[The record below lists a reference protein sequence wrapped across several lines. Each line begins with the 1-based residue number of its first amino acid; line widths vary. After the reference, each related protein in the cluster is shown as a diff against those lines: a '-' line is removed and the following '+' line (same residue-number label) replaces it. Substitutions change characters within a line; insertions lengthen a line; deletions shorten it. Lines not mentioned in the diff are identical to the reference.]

1 MLQQLNSRPV
11 SQKEIRHVLND
22 VTGQKIDDSVEIR
35 LPIRSDY
42 GANLKIGKQV
52 FINSGAMFTDL
63 SRIELEDKVLV
74 GPSVTIISV
83 NHPLAPEKRHGIE
96 LKAVLIK
103 ENAWLGANATILPG
117 VTVGENAVVAAG
129 AVVSKDVPANTVVAG
144 VPAKVIKKSE
154 ENNMSFGYITPL
166 SANVERQRLAFKIV
180 MVLKLA
186 GDLDDRDVKNTILS
200 IKQLEQFFDAK
211 ED

>member
-1 MLQQLNSRPV
+1 MNSRPV

-35 LPIRSDY
+35 LPIHSDY

-63 SRIELEDKVLV
+63 GRIELEDKVLV

-83 NHPLAPEKRHGIE
+83 NHPLDPEKRHGIE

-117 VTVGENAVVAAG
+117 VR
-129 AVVSKDVPANTVVAG
+129 
-144 VPAKVIKKSE
+144 
-154 ENNMSFGYITPL
+154 L
-166 SANVERQRLAFKIV
+166 ERMLLLQRGQL
-180 MVLKLA
+180 L
-186 GDLDDRDVKNTILS
+186 VKMFLPILLL
-200 IKQLEQFFDAK
+200 QVC
-211 ED
+211 

>member
-1 MLQQLNSRPV
+1 MKEIQKEELAAIRATALKNQDLLQQLNSRPA
-11 SQKEIRHVLND
+11 SQREIRHVLND
-22 VTGQKIDDSVEIR
+22 VTGQKIDDSVEIC

-63 SRIELEDKVLV
+63 GGIELEDKVLV
-74 GPSVTIISV
+74 GPNVTIISV
-83 NHPLAPEKRHGIE
+83 NHPLGPEKRHGVE

-117 VTVGENAVVAAG
+117 VTVGENAVVAAA

-144 VPAKVIKKSE
+144 VPAKVIKKIGGE
-154 ENNMSFGYITPL
+154 
-166 SANVERQRLAFKIV
+166 
-180 MVLKLA
+180 
-186 GDLDDRDVKNTILS
+186 
-200 IKQLEQFFDAK
+200 
-211 ED
+211 

>member
-1 MLQQLNSRPV
+1 MKEIQKEELATITATALKNQDILQQLNSRPA
-11 SQKEIRHVLND
+11 SQREIRHVLND
-22 VTGQKIDDSVEIR
+22 VTGQKIDDSVKIR

-63 SRIELEDKVLV
+63 GGIELEDKVLV
-74 GPSVTIISV
+74 GPNVTIISV
-83 NHPLAPEKRHGIE
+83 NHSLDPEKRHGVE

-103 ENAWLGANATILPG
+103 ENAWLGILPG

-144 VPAKVIKKSE
+144 VPAKVIKKIGGE
-154 ENNMSFGYITPL
+154 
-166 SANVERQRLAFKIV
+166 
-180 MVLKLA
+180 
-186 GDLDDRDVKNTILS
+186 
-200 IKQLEQFFDAK
+200 
-211 ED
+211 

>member
-1 MLQQLNSRPV
+1 MKEIQKEELATITATALKNQDLLQQLNSRSA
-11 SQKEIRHVLND
+11 SQREIRHVLND
-22 VTGQKIDDSVEIR
+22 VTGQKIDASVEIR

-63 SRIELEDKVLV
+63 GGIELEDKVLV
-74 GPSVTIISV
+74 GPNVTIISV
-83 NHPLAPEKRHGIE
+83 NHPLDSEKRRGVE
-96 LKAVLIK
+96 LKSVLIK

-144 VPAKVIKKSE
+144 VPAKVIKKIGGE
-154 ENNMSFGYITPL
+154 
-166 SANVERQRLAFKIV
+166 
-180 MVLKLA
+180 
-186 GDLDDRDVKNTILS
+186 
-200 IKQLEQFFDAK
+200 
-211 ED
+211 